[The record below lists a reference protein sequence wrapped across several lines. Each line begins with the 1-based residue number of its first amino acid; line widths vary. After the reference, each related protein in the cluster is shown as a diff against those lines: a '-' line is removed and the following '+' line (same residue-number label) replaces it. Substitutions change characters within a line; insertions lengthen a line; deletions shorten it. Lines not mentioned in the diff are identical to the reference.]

1 MIISELEGSLFS
13 TSIKIGGVYIND
25 DILIKLHMN
34 YEDNN
39 AHKTTGDIILDK
51 LNANRYMI
59 SRSTINYNNPEITE
73 IDVYTPSSHY
83 HCNLHRNIE
92 FKPGYMNLKLEFP
105 DDTGEIQ
112 CLCTVLYYTRPG
124 VDSCSA
130 MKYENE
136 CFVYDYS
143 GIMQIYRNAT
153 RTRDDII
160 KFASYI
166 IRALNK
172 DFCDRPLLWYEI
184 IIPDNDRRFNYTKL
198 PSYAKLVRIVYNIL
212 AYNMGYLNYRDYKN
226 NFIQFTIVKEIVEL
240 TNHIYK
246 SYILRI
252 FKEILLGTNGSGII
266 RNEDG
271 STTIKFIPPECD
283 EASGEEPYYSKDME
297 FDITVP
303 NYDSFIDLI
312 LLRDSDIH
320 NFSYSNKSLDE
331 L

>member
-13 TSIKIGGVYIND
+13 ASIKIGRVYIED

-39 AHKTTGDIILDK
+39 TNQTTGDIILDK
-51 LNANRYMI
+51 LNINKYMI
-59 SRSTINYNNPEITE
+59 SQSTIKYNNPVISE

-83 HCNLHRNIE
+83 RCKLHRNIE
-92 FKPGYMNLKLEFP
+92 FKPGYMNLKLEFS
-105 DDTGEIQ
+105 DDTGEMQ
-112 CLCTVLYYTRPG
+112 CLCTTLYFAKPG

-143 GIMQIYRNAT
+143 NIMQIYRKAT

-160 KFASYI
+160 RFASCI

-172 DFCDRPLLWYEI
+172 RFCERSIDWDEI
-184 IIPDNDRRFNYTKL
+184 IESDNDPRFKYTKFPL
-198 PSYAKLVRIVYNIL
+198 YNELVQIVYNIL
-212 AYNMGYLNYRDYKN
+212 AYNMGYSNYRYYKN
-226 NFIQFTIVKEIVEL
+226 NFIQFTIVKEITEL

-271 STTIKFIPPECD
+271 SATIKFIPPECD

-297 FDITVP
+297 FNITVSY
-303 NYDSFIDLI
+303 YDSFIDAI
-312 LLRDSDIH
+312 LLRNSNVH
-320 NFSYSNKSLDE
+320 NFSYPNKSLDI

>member
-13 TSIKIGGVYIND
+13 ASIKIGGVYIND
-25 DILIKLHMN
+25 DVLIKLHMN

-83 HCNLHRNIE
+83 HCKLHRNIK
-92 FKPGYMNLKLEFP
+92 FKPGYMNLKLEFS
-105 DDTGEIQ
+105 DDTGEMQ
-112 CLCTVLYYTRPG
+112 CLCTALYFTRPG
-124 VDSCSA
+124 VDSCSV

-143 GIMQIYRNAT
+143 DIMQIYRKAT

-160 KFASYI
+160 RFASYI
-166 IRALNK
+166 IRALNR

-184 IIPDNDRRFNYTKL
+184 INSGSDRRFKYVNL
-198 PSYAKLVRIVYNIL
+198 PIYGELVRIVYNIL
-212 AYNMGYLNYRDYKN
+212 AYNMGYLNYHDYKN
-226 NFIQFTIVKEIVEL
+226 NFIQFTIVKEITEL
-240 TNHIYK
+240 TNYIYK

-252 FKEILLGTNGSGII
+252 FKEILLETNGSGIV

-271 STTIKFIPPECD
+271 SATIKFIPPECD
-283 EASGEEPYYSKDME
+283 EASGEEPHYSKDME
-297 FDITVP
+297 FNITVSY
-303 NYDSFIDLI
+303 YDSFIDAI
-312 LLRDSDIH
+312 LLRNSNVH
-320 NFSYSNKSLDE
+320 NFSYPNKSLDV

>member
-13 TSIKIGGVYIND
+13 ASIKIGGVYIND
-25 DILIKLHMN
+25 DVLIKLHMN

-83 HCNLHRNIE
+83 HCKLHRNIK
-92 FKPGYMNLKLEFP
+92 FKPGYMNLKLEFS
-105 DDTGEIQ
+105 DDTGEMQ
-112 CLCTVLYYTRPG
+112 CLCTALYFTRPG
-124 VDSCSA
+124 VDSCSV

-143 GIMQIYRNAT
+143 DIMQIYRKAT

-160 KFASYI
+160 RFASYI
-166 IRALNK
+166 IRALNR

-184 IIPDNDRRFNYTKL
+184 INSGSDRRFKYVNL
-198 PSYAKLVRIVYNIL
+198 PIYGELVRIVYNIL
-212 AYNMGYLNYRDYKN
+212 AYNMGYLNYHDYKH

-246 SYILRI
+246 SYILGI
-252 FKEILLGTNGSGII
+252 FKEILLGTNGSGIV

-271 STTIKFIPPECD
+271 SATIKFIPPECD
-283 EASGEEPYYSKDME
+283 EASGEEPQYSKDME
-297 FDITVP
+297 FNITVL
-303 NYDSFIDLI
+303 NYDSFIDAI
-312 LLRDSDIH
+312 LLRNSNVH
-320 NFSYSNKSLDE
+320 NFSYPNKSLDV

>member
-1 MIISELEGSLFS
+1 MIISELEGNLFS
-13 TSIKIGGVYIND
+13 ALIKIGGVYIND
-25 DILIKLHMN
+25 DVLIKLHMN

-83 HCNLHRNIE
+83 HCKLHRNIK
-92 FKPGYMNLKLEFP
+92 FKPGYMNLKLEFS
-105 DDTGEIQ
+105 DDTGEMQ
-112 CLCTVLYYTRPG
+112 CLCTALYFTRPG
-124 VDSCSA
+124 VDSCNV

-136 CFVYDYS
+136 CFIYDYS
-143 GIMQIYRNAT
+143 DIMQIYRKAT

-160 KFASYI
+160 RFASYI
-166 IRALNK
+166 IRALNR

-184 IIPDNDRRFNYTKL
+184 INSGSDRQFKYVNL
-198 PSYAKLVRIVYNIL
+198 PIYGELVRIVYNIL
-212 AYNMGYLNYRDYKN
+212 AYNMGYLNYHDYKN

-246 SYILRI
+246 SYILGI
-252 FKEILLGTNGSGII
+252 FKEILLGTNGSGIV

-271 STTIKFIPPECD
+271 SATIKFIPPECD
-283 EASGEEPYYSKDME
+283 EASGEEPQYSKDME
-297 FDITVP
+297 FNITVSY
-303 NYDSFIDLI
+303 YDSFIDTI
-312 LLRDSDIH
+312 LLRDSNVH
-320 NFSYSNKSLDE
+320 NFSYPNKSLDV